1 MKKVLVKYYFP
12 WWRVVVYNDYSP
24 GASTYIRPETFFS
37 KTKAK
42 DLAKKIRFDNL

>member
-1 MKKVLVKYYFP
+1 MKKALVKYKFP
-12 WWRVVVYNDYSP
+12 FWKVLVYNDYSP
-24 GASTYIRPETFFS
+24 GAFAYIRPETFFS